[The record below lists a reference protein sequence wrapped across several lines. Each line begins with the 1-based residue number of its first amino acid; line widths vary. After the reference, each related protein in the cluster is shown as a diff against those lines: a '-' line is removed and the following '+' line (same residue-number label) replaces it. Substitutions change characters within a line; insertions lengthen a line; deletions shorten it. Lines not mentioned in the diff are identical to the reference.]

1 MARNA
6 EFDPAATSFVPATC
20 EPLDVRLDLA
30 RRMPRPAA
38 PFVIASLP
46 VDLNGVSVAPR
57 NGDAR
62 SIQIEM
68 ESHMSMHREMLLRK
82 TDQLTLFEGDDDV
95 VSSAPGPALDSS
107 AWNLEADIDDELF
120 HFLAE

>member
-6 EFDPAATSFVPATC
+6 EIDPAATSFAPATC
-20 EPLDVRLDLA
+20 EPLVVCVDVA
-30 RRMPRPAA
+30 RRMPLPVA

-46 VDLNGVSVAPR
+46 VDLNGVSVGQR

-82 TDQLTLFEGDDDV
+82 TDQLTLFEGDDV
-95 VSSAPGPALDSS
+95 VSSAPVPALDGSS
-107 AWNLEADIDDELF
+107 WNFEADIDDELF